1 MAGGTP
7 AAHELRVLDGPQR
20 GARFALEAGRDYRIG
35 RHWGSDVLLRAGGAD
50 SADAAELVL
59 RLQADGRLQLQVTAG
74 SVCCGRR
81 RLAAGQSL
89 LLAPL
94 QALEIDGTRLAAGPA
109 DSAAWPE
116 LENGGA
122 MPAAAPAPAV
132 VPDRLRRWGRGL
144 RIGGA
149 ALAAASLSL
158 LALAMLTSPAAPTA
172 QQRAQRAQALLASA
186 GLGSVSVTA
195 EADGL
200 VVRGY
205 FDTLAQRSRAEQLLA
220 GQGLGAR
227 LDVWVNETI
236 VHTIEDVYRVHGV
249 QAEVRPAG
257 AGVMQ
262 VHTAVADP
270 APLAG
275 IERRVRGDVPGLQGL
290 QAVNEPPRRSP
301 SPVPALEDAGKRVA
315 SIVAGSE
322 PYVVTAD
329 GTRYFVGALLPTG
342 HRIEAIAGSRV
353 ELEREGERSAIVF

>member
-1 MAGGTP
+1 MSPQDWFAARSRPLATAGGTQ

-122 MPAAAPAPAV
+122 VPAA
-132 VPDRLRRWGRGL
+132 
-144 RIGGA
+144 GA

-158 LALAMLTSPAAPTA
+158 LALATLTSPAAPTA
-172 QQRAQRAQALLASA
+172 QQRAQRAQTLLASA
-186 GLGSVSVTA
+186 GLGGVSVTA

-200 VVRGY
+200 VVHGY
-205 FDTLAQRSRAEQLLA
+205 FDTLAERSRAEQLLA

-262 VHTAVADP
+262 VHTALADP

-329 GTRYFVGALLPTG
+329 GTRYFVGAMLPTG